1 MHRAIGIRWM
11 RHIGSTTPQV
21 SMTYRWVSIVA
32 TLPLLHPSAT
42 IEGIWRIWRGKQV
55 TRKDRGTRR
64 TIDTISWY
72 RVKSRAAAIV
82 ACFVVCLLRGE
93 GGLKKFDSLRGNQ
106 AKGRAWCDDGNEE
119 GKWWKKRLR
128 SVCFM
133 IRGERERVNSLF
145 YNCLITLWSV
155 FELMWCFSRKMWF

>member
-42 IEGIWRIWRGKQV
+42 IEGIWRGKQV

-82 ACFVVCLLRGE
+82 VCFVACLLRGGWKSLIPFGE
-93 GGLKKFDSLRGNQ
+93 IKQRDEHDVTMGTRRENGGRKDWDL
-106 AKGRAWCDDGNEE
+106 
-119 GKWWKKRLR
+119 
-128 SVCFM
+128 SVLWYEDK
-133 IRGERERVNSLF
+133 ERE
-145 YNCLITLWSV
+145 LILYFIIV
-155 FELMWCFSRKMWF
+155 

>member
-32 TLPLLHPSAT
+32 TLPLFHPSAT
-42 IEGIWRIWRGKQV
+42 IEGIWRGKQV

-64 TIDTISWY
+64 TIDMISWY

-82 ACFVVCLLRGE
+82 DVSSRVFWEERGVE
-93 GGLKKFDSLRGNQ
+93 KVWFPSGKSSKGASMVWRWERGGKMV
-106 AKGRAWCDDGNEE
+106 EE
-119 GKWWKKRLR
+119 KIEI
-128 SVCFM
+128 C
-133 IRGERERVNSLF
+133 LF
-145 YNCLITLWSV
+145 YDMRTRR
-155 FELMWCFSRKMWF
+155 EG